1 MIVSGDGGKRATG
14 TDRGGHRHGRG
25 EKQRK
30 YVYPGGLESCS
41 VLPNDMRCVN
51 LLCNPYASR
60 LT

>member
-1 MIVSGDGGKRATG
+1 MEESGLQAQTEGD
-14 TDRGGHRHGRG
+14 TDMAEVRNNA
-25 EKQRK
+25 K

-41 VLPNDMRCVN
+41 VLPNDLRCVN